1 MADEDPDNPTLPAFM
16 KRLPPEFVGIHGHDL
31 PFDCRLVWPNGT
43 RYSVRILKLEHGF
56 YFTSEWSNF
65 VRATR
70 VVHGDHLIFTL
81 VGAGIFNVRRFDR
94 YTNCPPQGDMEVI
107 EDDGVDENDS
117 PGIDTSDEY
126 VPSENESES
135 TGDEDYV
142 DDSRALNVDG
152 IPTFVI
158 SLTPSNINR
167 RLEIPYWFWQR
178 HIPMG
183 AIQAGV
189 HLVTEGGTWL
199 CTLKHNSRKIW
210 VKHGWGRF
218 KQENNLVEGV
228 RCHFKLVDNFVV
240 QFEVWFDRP

>member
-1 MADEDPDNPTLPAFM
+1 MKFGCSISNGNLRIEEFSVNLEDGDFSVCDKDIFQEPVLQPECHSTVTAEVASEGSGYIGRRRAMADQD
-16 KRLPPEFVGIHGHDL
+16 
-31 PFDCRLVWPNGT
+31 
-43 RYSVRILKLEHGF
+43 
-56 YFTSEWSNF
+56 
-65 VRATR
+65 
-70 VVHGDHLIFTL
+70 VVQKVI
-81 VGAGIFNVRRFDR
+81 
-94 YTNCPPQGDMEVI
+94 I